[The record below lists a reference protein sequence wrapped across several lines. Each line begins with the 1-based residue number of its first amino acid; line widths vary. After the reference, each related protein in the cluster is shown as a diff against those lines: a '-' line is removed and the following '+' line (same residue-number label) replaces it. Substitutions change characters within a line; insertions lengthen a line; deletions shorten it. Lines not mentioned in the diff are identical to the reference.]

1 MNEGII
7 TAIWALFFTSL
18 LVRVLPVLF
27 DFQFPEKLIKW
38 MERILPLAVFLNF
51 IVYIFLQEMQVSM
64 IPAMVSL
71 GITAILACLNR
82 GGLFTGVLVGCV
94 SYYLLSAVLA

>member
-82 GGLFTGVLVGCV
+82 GGLFTGVLGGCV

>member
-1 MNEGII
+1 MDGEDS
-7 TAIWALFFTSL
+7 TLSRFSKFY
-18 LVRVLPVLF
+18 
-27 DFQFPEKLIKW
+27 
-38 MERILPLAVFLNF
+38 RI
-51 IVYIFLQEMQVSM
+51 YFLQEMQVSM

-82 GGLFTGVLVGCV
+82 GGLFTGVLGGCV